1 MKKFAAFLAFAAIF
15 ATAVCAFAATPS
27 ATFTLTPSAT
37 QLTSGETVTVT
48 YKAKFANADSKIAG
62 LQNVIKYDT
71 SVFEFVSASK
81 GTDLPSTAEP
91 ETGTAGE
98 VGFGLMNLSGGD
110 SVSDNKEYAIGS
122 MTLKVKSG
130 AALGTATLTQTETM
144 FMLPDFEE
152 RTPSAAALSLTIA
165 KAVTGTIKI
174 TTTPAEGKWSI
185 DGGKTWKDSGV
196 SVSELQ
202 LKEYTVTFKDLEGY
216 TKPADIN
223 VELTKAAPTVTKS
236 ASYKG
241 KPGFIEVTFTPE
253 NIAKEAQWSVDGGAN
268 WNDGGAAQEIP
279 SGAYTIQFKEI
290 EGYETPKEQPITVE
304 KDKTVKVTAEYIEKP
319 DISPKKAEFY
329 KKSPEDLVFTLKGIT
344 AVTAVK
350 FNDEDLI
357 ADEEYEYA
365 DGTLTVSQDVFAEEE
380 NGDYKLT
387 VTTDKGDLTADVKIA
402 DERPSSDSGC
412 NAGFGALAMLFAV
425 PLFYR
430 KKD

>member
-1 MKKFAAFLAFAAIF
+1 MKKLAAFLTLAMIFAMSAGAFAAD
-15 ATAVCAFAATPS
+15 PS

-37 QLTSGETVTVT
+37 QLTLGETVTVT
-48 YKAKFANADSKIAG
+48 YKAKFANAGGKIAG
-62 LQNVIKYDT
+62 LQNIVKYDT
-71 SVFEFVSASK
+71 NVFEFVSASK

-110 SVSDNKEYAIGS
+110 AVSDNKDYVIGS

-130 AALGTATLTQTETM
+130 AALGTATLTQTEPM

-152 RTPSAAALSLTIA
+152 RTPSAAPVSLTIA
-165 KAVTGTIKI
+165 KAVTGKITI

-185 DGGKTWKDSGV
+185 DGGKTWKDSGT

-223 VELTKAAPTVTKS
+223 VELTKAAPTVAKS

-241 KPGFIEVTFTPE
+241 KPGFIEVAFTPE
-253 NIAKEAQWSVDGGAN
+253 SIAKEAQWSVDEGKTWYA
-268 WNDGGAAQEIP
+268 GGAAQEIP
-279 SGAYTIQFKEI
+279 SGAYTVQFKEI
-290 EGYETPKEQPITVE
+290 EGYETPAQQEITVE
-304 KDKTVKVTAEYIEKP
+304 KDKTAKVTAKYIEKP
-319 DISPKKAEFY
+319 AITPAKAEFY
-329 KKSPEDLVFTLKGIT
+329 KKSPEDLAFTLKGIT
-344 AVTAVK
+344 SVTAVK
-350 FNDEDLI
+350 FNDEDLT
-357 ADEEYEYA
+357 AGEDYEYA

-387 VTTDKGDLTADVKIA
+387 VTTDKDELTADITIG
-402 DERPSSDSGC
+402 DEKPSSDSGC
-412 NAGFGALAMLFAV
+412 NAGFGALAMLFAA
-425 PLFYR
+425 PLFFR